1 MEVLKI
7 ILKILYYT
15 IDIII
20 LTYFLYYFITGLFV
34 FRKKKG
40 KIRKYKPTKKFAVL
54 IAARNESNVIGHL
67 LDSLNKQNYPKELYD
82 VFVIPKVGYF
92 HFINRPDSLTAEYHR
107 TMTQEEGA
115 WWIKLA
121 GQEYHFK
128 KDRNKTYTPSEEE

>member
-82 VFVIPKVGYF
+82 IFVIPNNCDDNTEEVAREKGAQI
-92 HFINRPDSLTAEYHR
+92 INCTV
-107 TMTQEEGA
+107 TVKT
-115 WWIKLA
+115 
-121 GQEYHFK
+121 
-128 KDRNKTYTPSEEE
+128 KDDE